1 MERIKN
7 SLKKVDLPIILV
19 PMFIVITLFIV
30 FMLMPDQST
39 EILDNIRGF
48 LGNEM
53 GLFYIL
59 MGFGTFLV
67 TMYIAFSKY
76 GKIKLGKTDKPLY
89 SNFKWGAMIF
99 TSTLAADI
107 LFYSLCEWA
116 MYANEDHVKELGSI
130 QDWASTFPL
139 FHWGPIAWS
148 FYILLAV
155 AFGFMIY
162 IRGRKKQ
169 RFSEACRPLLGDRVD
184 GVLGKVIDI
193 VCIVALICGTATTF
207 SVTTPLLSQGISDIT
222 GLPNTA
228 GLVVMIL
235 ILIAVVYT
243 FAVLFGIQ
251 GISKL
256 ASFCVYLFFALLV
269 YVLVCGGQC
278 VYILET
284 GVSGIGNMIQNFV
297 GLATYTDP
305 LRENSF
311 PQNWTMY
318 YWAYWMAWCI
328 ATPFFIATISKGRT
342 IKNVIVGGYVC
353 GLSGTFLSFIVL
365 GNFGLGQQMK
375 NGFGLAETLY
385 NTDFSINYSSILKVF
400 DELPLPW
407 LGIIL
412 LVISMVAFYATT
424 FDALTMVVSN
434 YSYKR
439 IENSENPSKVMRTFW
454 SVVFIMFPIALI
466 FAENS
471 LSSLQSVSIIAAFP
485 IGIIIILVATSFFKD
500 ANKYLKEKNS
510 DNK

>member
-1 MERIKN
+1 MSKIKN
-7 SLKKVDLPIILV
+7 SFKKIDLPVILV
-19 PMFIVITLFIV
+19 PLFIVIALFIV
-30 FMLMPDQST
+30 FMVLPKQST
-39 EILDNIRGF
+39 TVLDSIRGF
-48 LGNEM
+48 FGNQM
-53 GLFYIL
+53 GLFYII
-59 MGFGTFLV
+59 MGLGTFLI
-67 TMYIAFSKY
+67 TMYIAFSRY
-76 GKIKLGKTDKPLY
+76 GKIKLGNIDKPMY

-116 MYANEDHVKELGSI
+116 MYANEDHIKGLGSI
-130 QDWASTFPL
+130 QDWASTYPL

-155 AFGFMIY
+155 AFGFMMY
-162 IRGRKKQ
+162 IRKRKKQ
-169 RFSEACRPLLGDRVD
+169 RFSEACRPLLGDKVD
-184 GVLGKVIDI
+184 GLIGKIIDI

-207 SVTTPLLSQGISDIT
+207 SVTTPLLSQGISNIT

-235 ILIAVVYT
+235 VLIAVVYT
-243 FAVLFGIQ
+243 FAVLFGIK

-256 ASFCVYLFFALLV
+256 ASFCVYLFIALLV

-278 VYILET
+278 IYILET
-284 GVSGIGNMIQNFV
+284 GVSGLGNMIQNFFSM
-297 GLATYTDP
+297 ATYTDP
-305 LRENSF
+305 LRSNNF
-311 PQNWTMY
+311 PQNWTIY
-318 YWAYWMAWCI
+318 YWSYWMAWCI

-342 IKNVIVGGYVC
+342 IKNVVIGSYVC

-385 NTDFSINYSSILKVF
+385 NSDFSINYSAILDVF
-400 DELPLPW
+400 NDLPLPW

-412 LVISMVAFYATT
+412 LIISMVAFYATT

-439 IENSENPSKVMRTFW
+439 IENGENPSKIMRTFW
-454 SVVFIMFPIALI
+454 AIVFILFPIALI

-485 IGIIIILVATSFFKD
+485 IGIIIILVTVSFFMD
-500 ANKYLKEKNS
+500 AKKYLKNQKN
-510 DNK
+510 